1 MVGRAGA
8 HAALHQFMEEC
19 EQRGR
24 YALPVVLQ
32 VGQPQPPSRPTV
44 RQFVRRISPD
54 RLRPAW
60 MGELKERSLR
70 QQDSVGSK
78 PQTLSLSAPPAK
90 PVCV

>member
-24 YALPVVLQ
+24 YAL
-32 VGQPQPPSRPTV
+32 PQPPSRPTV